1 MKKIAVLISGSGTN
15 LQAIIDKCLS
25 GYIEA
30 EIVCVLSNDPNAYG
44 LERAKLNNIK
54 TKIIN
59 SKDFETSDLF
69 NEGLYN
75 YLKTLDLDLIVLA
88 GFMKILS
95 GTITKTFYG
104 RIINIHPSLLP
115 KYPGLDT
122 HKKVIKNKDSLH
134 GVSVHYVSEELD
146 AGPLIAQGA
155 IKTYQDEGIDDLIER
170 IHQIEHIVYPEV
182 IKFICKKQIYL
193 DSNKVVYKNI
203 KMNNKDFM
211 YKNYE
216 I

>member
-15 LQAIIDKCLS
+15 LQAIINKCLS
-25 GYIEA
+25 GYIDA
-30 EIVCVLSNDPNAYG
+30 EIVCVLSNDPCAYG
-44 LERAKLNNIK
+44 IKRAKSHDIK

-59 SKDFETSDLF
+59 SKDFETNNLF
-69 NEGLYN
+69 NEDLYN

-95 GTITKTFYG
+95 SRITKAFYG
-104 RIINIHPSLLP
+104 KIINIHPSLLP
-115 KYPGLDT
+115 RYPGLDT

-155 IKTYQDEGIDDLIER
+155 IKTYKDEDIDDLIER
-170 IHQIEHIVYPEV
+170 IHQIEHIIYPEV

-193 DSNKVVYKNI
+193 DSNKIVYKNI
-203 KMNNKDFM
+203 NTNNKDFI

>member
-59 SKDFETSDLF
+59 SKDFETSNLY
-69 NEGLYN
+69 NEALCN

-122 HKKVIKNKDSLH
+122 HKKVIMNKDSLH

-146 AGPLIAQGA
+146 AGPLIAQGV
-155 IKTYQDEGIDDLIER
+155 IKTYQDQGIDDLIER
-170 IHQIEHIVYPEV
+170 IHQIEHIIYPEV

-193 DSNKVVYKNI
+193 DSNKIVYKNI
-203 KMNNKDFM
+203 NINNKDFI

>member
-59 SKDFETSDLF
+59 SKDFETNDLF

-155 IKTYQDEGIDDLIER
+155 IKTYKDEGIDDLIER
-170 IHQIEHIVYPEV
+170 IHQIEHIIYPEV
-182 IKFICKKQIYL
+182 IKFICEKQIYL
-193 DSNKVVYKNI
+193 DSNKIVYKNI
-203 KMNNKDFM
+203 NINNKDFI

>member
-69 NEGLYN
+69 NEDLYN

-104 RIINIHPSLLP
+104 KIINIHPSLLP

-146 AGPLIAQGA
+146 AGPLIAQGV

>member
-134 GVSVHYVSEELD
+134 GVSVHYVSEKLD

-155 IKTYQDEGIDDLIER
+155 IKTYKDEGIDDLIER
-170 IHQIEHIVYPEV
+170 IHQIEHIIYPEV
-182 IKFICKKQIYL
+182 IKFICEKQIYL
-193 DSNKVVYKNI
+193 DSNKIVYKNI
-203 KMNNKDFM
+203 NINNKDFI

>member
-1 MKKIAVLISGSGTN
+1 M
-15 LQAIIDKCLS
+15 
-25 GYIEA
+25 
-30 EIVCVLSNDPNAYG
+30 
-44 LERAKLNNIK
+44 
-54 TKIIN
+54 
-59 SKDFETSDLF
+59 
-69 NEGLYN
+69 
-75 YLKTLDLDLIVLA
+75 
-88 GFMKILS
+88 
-95 GTITKTFYG
+95 
-104 RIINIHPSLLP
+104 
-115 KYPGLDT
+115 
-122 HKKVIKNKDSLH
+122 
-134 GVSVHYVSEELD
+134 SEELD

-170 IHQIEHIVYPEV
+170 NHQIEHIVYPEV

>member
-69 NEGLYN
+69 NEDLYN

-170 IHQIEHIVYPEV
+170 IHQIEHIIYPEV

-203 KMNNKDFM
+203 NMNNKDFI

>member
-44 LERAKLNNIK
+44 IERAKLNNIK

-59 SKDFETSDLF
+59 SKDFETNDLF

-95 GTITKTFYG
+95 SNITKAFYG
-104 RIINIHPSLLP
+104 KIINIHPSLLP

-122 HKKVIKNKDSLH
+122 HKKVIQNKDSLH

-146 AGPLIAQGA
+146 AGPLIAQGV
-155 IKTYQDEGIDDLIER
+155 IKTYQDQGIDDLIER
-170 IHQIEHIVYPEV
+170 IHQIEHIIYPEV
-182 IKFICKKQIYL
+182 INFICKKQIYL
-193 DSNKVVYKNI
+193 DSNKIVYKNI
-203 KMNNKDFM
+203 NMNNKDYI

>member
-95 GTITKTFYG
+95 STITKTFYG

-155 IKTYQDEGIDDLIER
+155 IKTYKDEGIDDLIER
-170 IHQIEHIVYPEV
+170 IHQIEHIIYPEV

-193 DSNKVVYKNI
+193 DSNKIVYKNI
-203 KMNNKDFM
+203 NINNKDFI